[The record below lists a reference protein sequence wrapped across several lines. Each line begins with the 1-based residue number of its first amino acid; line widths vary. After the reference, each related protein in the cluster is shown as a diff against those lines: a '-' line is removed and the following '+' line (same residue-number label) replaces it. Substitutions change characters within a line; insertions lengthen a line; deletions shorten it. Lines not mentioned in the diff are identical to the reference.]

1 MNWFDWVRIA
11 LIVPASLAVVGLF
24 AVLIDDIRKNK

>member
-11 LIVPASLAVVGLF
+11 LIVPASLAVVGLL

>member
-11 LIVPASLAVVGLF
+11 LIVPTSLAVVGLL
-24 AVLIDDIRKNK
+24 AVLINEIKENH

>member
-11 LIVPASLAVVGLF
+11 LVVPTSLAVVGLLALLVF
-24 AVLIDDIRKNK
+24 DIKQNK